1 MAQEGRRV
9 QETQAK
15 IVSGTIG
22 SFLTAFAVHPLEVV
36 KVRTQ
41 AQRTPLNAR
50 FCSTECSVIF
60 NNGLG
65 DCLLPKTSLKCMVP
79 TCNKTV
85 EAPIVRQRGIFGTL
99 RHIFFKEGV
108 GSLYAGL
115 GPTLTMGVP
124 STIIYFLT
132 YDELSRTA
140 SQHNMNGQWTPAVAG
155 AAARFLASLSTAPLE
170 LVRTIQASK
179 PESNGMLSEFQMI
192 VRQEGVVGLY
202 RGLAPSLLR
211 DVPFSSIYW
220 MSIEYCRNK
229 WIEYDNSNNRHRVG
243 QLSTMEH
250 TVRALCNG
258 TVSGLIAAA
267 CTTPVDVIKTN
278 QQLGRGAEMLASPV
292 LLSSAAAE
300 GSSGGGG
307 GGGGGMHTT
316 AKRNASSMDIAK
328 RILAEEG
335 IQGFWRGNMARMTK
349 VAPACACMIASYE
362 VGQKLYL
369 TES

>member
-1 MAQEGRRV
+1 MKQE
-9 QETQAK
+9 ETKAK
-15 IVSGTIG
+15 IISGAVG

-41 AQRTPLNAR
+41 AQRTPVSAAVR
-50 FCSTECSVIF
+50 FCSPECVIL

-65 DCLLPKTSLKCMVP
+65 DFLLPKSSLNCMDP
-79 TCNKTV
+79 TCGTNKTV
-85 EAPIVRQRGIFGTL
+85 KVPRGTQRGIFGSL

-124 STIIYFLT
+124 NTIIYFLT
-132 YDELSRTA
+132 YDELSRKM
-140 SQHNMNGQWTPAVAG
+140 SQRNLDSQWTPAVAG
-155 AAARFLASLSTAPLE
+155 AAARSIASLSTAPLE
-170 LVRTIQASK
+170 LVRTIQASR
-179 PESNGMLSEFQMI
+179 PQSNGMLSEFQMI
-192 VRQEGVVGLY
+192 VKQEGVVGLY
-202 RGLAPSLLR
+202 RGLAPSLMR

-229 WIEYDNSNNRHRVG
+229 WLDHDSNRHRVDR
-243 QLSTMEH
+243 LSAVEH
-250 TVRALCNG
+250 AGRALFNG

-267 CTTPVDVIKTN
+267 CTTPLDVIKTN
-278 QQLGRGAEMLASPV
+278 QQLQVEVVASPTTV
-292 LLSSAAAE
+292 LLSSAE
-300 GSSGGGG
+300 GTRS
-307 GGGGGMHTT
+307 MHTAAATPT
-316 AKRNASSMDIAK
+316 AKPTNFSSLDIAK

-335 IQGFWRGNMARMTK
+335 IQGFWRGNVARMTK

-369 TES
+369 TE

>member
-1 MAQEGRRV
+1 MTQEGRRI

-15 IVSGTIG
+15 IVSGAIG

-41 AQRTPLNAR
+41 AQRTPLNAKR

-65 DCLLPKTSLKCMVP
+65 DCLLPKSSLKCMAP

-108 GSLYAGL
+108 GSLYSGL

-124 STIIYFLT
+124 STIIYCRAH
-132 YDELSRTA
+132 DELSRTA
-140 SQHNMNGQWTPAVAG
+140 SQHNLNGPWTPAVAG

-192 VRQEGVVGLY
+192 VRQEGVGGLY

-220 MSIEYCRNK
+220 MSIEYCRSK
-229 WIEYDNSNNRHRVG
+229 WIEYDNSNNTRNRVG

-250 TVRALCNG
+250 TGRALFNG

-267 CTTPVDVIKTN
+267 CTTPLDVIKTN
-278 QQLGRGAEMLASPV
+278 QQLGRGADMLASPV
-292 LLSSAAAE
+292 LLSSASE
-300 GSSGGGG
+300 GSSSGG